1 MRPRP
6 FLALVGPTA
15 SGKTEAS
22 IGVAASLGAEILCI
36 DSMLVYR
43 GMDVGTAKP
52 TSAQRDAVPHHLLDL
67 VEPSEPFSVARFQ
80 AAAARSL
87 ADIEGRGQAA
97 LLVAGSALYLRAVVD
112 GFEIP
117 ETEPATRGLLEAEVR
132 VLGPQALYRRL
143 ASFDP
148 AAAARIEPANGRR
161 VVRALEVA
169 AITGRPFSSGAD
181 AWASYPEGALAA
193 AGVDLPRDVLRRRIE
208 ERTVHM
214 MPGLLAETRALLDGG
229 SERFLTSR
237 QAIGYAEAV
246 ACLRGRMSEEE
257 AAAAI
262 IRRTKALAR
271 RQMAWF
277 RRDPRI
283 RWFPAPAE
291 GAAGIQEAL
300 TGFFRGALDAV
311 EVER

>member
-1 MRPRP
+1 PRRWRAPRRRVRRRGRHGCAPTSPHRTTGGSGGAGHRTGGRMRPRP

-43 GMDVGTAKP
+43 G
-52 TSAQRDAVPHHLLDL
+52 
-67 VEPSEPFSVARFQ
+67 
-80 AAAARSL
+80 
-87 ADIEGRGQAA
+87 
-97 LLVAGSALYLRAVVD
+97 
-112 GFEIP
+112 
-117 ETEPATRGLLEAEVR
+117 
-132 VLGPQALYRRL
+132 L

-214 MPGLLAETRALLDGG
+214 MPGLLAE
-229 SERFLTSR
+229 
-237 QAIGYAEAV
+237 
-246 ACLRGRMSEEE
+246 
-257 AAAAI
+257 
-262 IRRTKALAR
+262 
-271 RQMAWF
+271 
-277 RRDPRI
+277 
-283 RWFPAPAE
+283 
-291 GAAGIQEAL
+291 
-300 TGFFRGALDAV
+300 
-311 EVER
+311 